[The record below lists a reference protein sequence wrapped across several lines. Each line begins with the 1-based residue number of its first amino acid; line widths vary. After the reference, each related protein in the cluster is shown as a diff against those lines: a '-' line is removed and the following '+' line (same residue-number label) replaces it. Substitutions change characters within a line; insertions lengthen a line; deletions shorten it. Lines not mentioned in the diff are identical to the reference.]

1 MPMKPKP
8 PAENPRSHA
17 KVREVCGCIGRS
29 LITKIVRIVYLRVSS
44 RIFAD
49 RSRLAGAALH
59 HAVALAVAAIFVV
72 PLLWV
77 FAASLRQPGLPP
89 SPVIEWL
96 PRPAAWSNYAR
107 IFQIA
112 PLGRYIGNSLT
123 VVALALPITLVI
135 ASWAGFAMA
144 QLPGH
149 DRRRLTVLAI
159 LALMV
164 PTTALWLT
172 RFVLFKY
179 LGLIDTL
186 WALVVPAF
194 MGSSPLF
201 VLLFY
206 WTFRRIPVELFESAY
221 LDGAGALR
229 VWARV
234 AMPLA
239 RPTLVAVGVL
249 TWMLYWSDFINP
261 LLYLKSESRY
271 TLPLGL
277 KLLQQ
282 MDKTNW
288 PLLMA
293 GAVVMTGPMVLFFL
307 LVQRFFWP
315 EGRLFDDKM
324 TR

>member
-8 PAENPRSHA
+8 PVRNPRIA
-17 KVREVCGCIGRS
+17 
-29 LITKIVRIVYLRVSS
+29 RIDANGKAIHS
-44 RIFAD
+44 RRLVLFAD
-49 RSRLAGAALH
+49 RPGLVGAALY
-59 HAVALAVAAIFVV
+59 HALALAVAAVFVI
-72 PLLWV
+72 PLIWV

-89 SPVIEWL
+89 TPTIEWL
-96 PRPAAWSNYAR
+96 PHPAAWSNYAR
-107 IFQIA
+107 IFQIT
-112 PLGRYIGNSLT
+112 PLGRYIGNSLA
-123 VVALALPITLVI
+123 VVALALPITLLS

-144 QLPGH
+144 QLPSH
-149 DRRRLTVLAI
+149 DQRRLTILAI

-172 RFVLFKY
+172 RFVLFKQ
-179 LGLIDTL
+179 LGLIDTI

-206 WTFRRIPVELFESAY
+206 WTFRRIPVELFKSAR
-221 LDGAGALR
+221 LDGAGALLI
-229 VWARV
+229 WARV

-288 PLLMA
+288 P
-293 GAVVMTGPMVLFFL
+293 P
-307 LVQRFFWP
+307 
-315 EGRLFDDKM
+315 
-324 TR
+324 